1 MRAIDTNILVR
12 LVTRDDAAQVK
23 QAEAFVAKGAWVST
37 LVLVETVW
45 VLQSAYNLTAEQ
57 LSTIIEM
64 LLNHAQLVFQ
74 DADVVEQAL
83 ASYRANPE
91 PGFTDYLIL
100 ETALKAGHK
109 PLGTFDKAL
118 GKVKGVKG
126 LNS

>member
-1 MRAIDTNILVR
+1 MRAIDTNVLVR
-12 LVTRDDAAQVK
+12 LVTRDDKAQVK
-23 QAEAFVAKGAWVST
+23 QAEAFVANGAWVST
-37 LVLVETVW
+37 LVLAETVW

-83 ASYRANPE
+83 TSYRANPK

-100 ETALKAGHK
+100 ETARKAGHK

-126 LNS
+126 LSS